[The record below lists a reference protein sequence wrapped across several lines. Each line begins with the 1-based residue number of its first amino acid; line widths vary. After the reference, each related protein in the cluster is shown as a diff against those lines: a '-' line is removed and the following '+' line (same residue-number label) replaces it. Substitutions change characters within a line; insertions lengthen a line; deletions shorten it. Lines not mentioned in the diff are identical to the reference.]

1 MQIYT
6 QRLDEK
12 AIESS
17 NDALAGTISL
27 TFDTRQKCRFRAT
40 LDNGQDI
47 GVDLP
52 RTGVL
57 RGGAYIA
64 TTTGEVLQIQAAP
77 EKLLCVTA
85 NQPFDLLKAAYHLG
99 NRHVPLML
107 TPAALYLEPDYVLAD
122 MVRGLGLTVEEVMH
136 PFEPESG
143 AYAQHSHERLAKNHD
158 NRLRPYVPH

>member
-1 MQIYT
+1 MNIYT
-6 QRLDEK
+6 QRLPTDYRPPGDMPS
-12 AIESS
+12 I
-17 NDALAGTISL
+17 ALSY
-27 TFDTRQKCRFRAT
+27 DTRQKCRFRAT
-40 LDNGQDI
+40 LHNGQDI

-64 TTTGEVLQIQAAP
+64 TETGEVLQIQAAP

-85 NQPFDLLKAAYHLG
+85 HEPFDLLKASYHLG

-107 TPAALYLEPDYVLAD
+107 TPTALYLEPDYVLAD
-122 MVRGLGLTVEEVMH
+122 MVRGLGLNVDEVMH

-143 AYAQHSHERLAKNHD
+143 AYAQHGSSHGHD
-158 NRLRPYVPH
+158 NRLRPYALHSS

>member
-1 MQIYT
+1 MNIYT
-6 QRLDEK
+6 QRLP
-12 AIESS
+12 
-17 NDALAGTISL
+17 NDYHPQDDMQTIALSYDI
-27 TFDTRQKCRFRAT
+27 RQKCRFRAT
-40 LDNGQDI
+40 LSSGQDI

-57 RGGAYIA
+57 RGGAYIG
-64 TTTGEVLQIQAAP
+64 TTTGEVLQVQAAP

-85 NQPFDLLKAAYHLG
+85 SEPFDLLKAAYHLG

-107 TPAALYLEPDYVLAD
+107 TPTALYLEPDYVLAE
-122 MVRGLGLTVEEVMH
+122 MVRGLGLNVDEVMH

-143 AYAQHSHERLAKNHD
+143 AYAQHGSSHSHD

>member
-1 MQIYT
+1 MNIYT
-6 QRLDEK
+6 QRLP
-12 AIESS
+12 
-17 NDALAGTISL
+17 NDYHPQGDMQTIALNYDI
-27 TFDTRQKCRFRAT
+27 RQKCRFRAT
-40 LDNGQDI
+40 LSSGQDI

-57 RGGAYIA
+57 RGGAYIG
-64 TTTGEVLQIQAAP
+64 TTTGEVLQVQAAP

-85 NQPFDLLKAAYHLG
+85 REPFDLLKAAYHLG

-107 TPAALYLEPDYVLAD
+107 TPIALYLEPDYVLAE
-122 MVRGLGLTVEEVMH
+122 MVRGLGLNVDEVIH

-143 AYAQHSHERLAKNHD
+143 AYAQHGSSHSHD